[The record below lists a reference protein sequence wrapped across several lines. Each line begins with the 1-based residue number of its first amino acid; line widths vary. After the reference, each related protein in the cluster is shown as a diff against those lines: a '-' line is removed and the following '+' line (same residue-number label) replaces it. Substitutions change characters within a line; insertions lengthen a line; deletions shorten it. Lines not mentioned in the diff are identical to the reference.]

1 MKRVLMV
8 LPILVLSFAMV
19 ANAQLV
25 APGANSAPKVGE
37 KAPDFELPTGQGTA
51 TLGLKDFAGKKKV
64 LLTFFPAAFTGG

>member
-1 MKRVLMV
+1 MKRILMF
-8 LPILVLSFAMV
+8 LPIVMLLVALT

-25 APGANSAPKVGE
+25 APGTDTSPKVGE
-37 KAPDFELPTGQGTA
+37 KSPDFELPNGQA

>member
-1 MKRVLMV
+1 MKRVLTF
-8 LPILVLSFAMV
+8 LPVVMLLLALA

-25 APGANSAPKVGE
+25 APGADTSPKVGE

>member
-1 MKRVLMV
+1 MKRVLMLLPVV
-8 LPILVLSFAMV
+8 LLSLAMV

-25 APGANSAPKVGE
+25 APGANTAPKVGE
-37 KAPDFELPTGQGTA
+37 KAPDFELPTGQGQA

>member
-1 MKRVLMV
+1 MKRVLTF
-8 LPILVLSFAMV
+8 LPIVMLLLALA

-25 APGANSAPKVGE
+25 APGADTSPKVGE

-64 LLTFFPAAFTGG
+64 LLTLFPAAFTGG